1 MTEDEEENDVENIQE
16 DNKEQGY
23 LEETFGFNSTSIN
36 PFQPEPTLNG
46 GHIALIFASALVLLS
61 ILAYVGLG
69 WFFQDFFTVKFSTN
83 YQILVLWRNQLE
95 SRYGMRQQL
104 VTEDDYYNN
113 NDVRYFGL

>member
-1 MTEDEEENDVENIQE
+1 MNKTNVTNGDEDSNKKVKNSNEETSQQPQQKKTDSDYDNVTEDEEENDVENIQE

-69 WFFQDFFTVKFSTN
+69 WFFQDF
-83 YQILVLWRNQLE
+83 
-95 SRYGMRQQL
+95 
-104 VTEDDYYNN
+104 
-113 NDVRYFGL
+113 